1 MPADGYIL
9 EQLESLERKIAYAKE
24 KLQEFRIALEA
35 FSDGIK
41 KVNPD
46 MNTQISELHK
56 MIDAR
61 DTLLDK
67 LLKAGKAYNAAVQEL
82 LTKKKRS

>member
-1 MPADGYIL
+1 MPADGYML
-9 EQLESLERKIAYAKE
+9 EQLEQLERKIEYAKE

-41 KVNPD
+41 KINPD

-56 MIDAR
+56 MIDER

-67 LLKAGKAYNAAVQEL
+67 LLKAGNAYNAAVQEL
-82 LTKKKRS
+82 LTKQERS